1 MKRNI
6 PWTKTLLEDFIS
18 EALLTEDEE
27 QILRTRVSGWSIVKQ
42 SMEFNM
48 STATV
53 SRIIKHINNK
63 YDNLHIQNPGK
74 YPQRKLS
81 KYAEVLNNTDPHKE
95 HICEEVFK
103 NFKHHC
109 GKNVHDMTAEEIITC
124 QKNCPHH
131 SFYQ

>member
-53 SRIIKHINNK
+53 SRIIKHVNNK
-63 YDNLHIQNPGK
+63 YDNLHRQNPSK
-74 YPQRKLS
+74 YPQRKIS
-81 KYAEVLNNTDPHKE
+81 KYEEALNNTDINKE
-95 HICEEVFK
+95 HVCEEVFK
-103 NFKHHC
+103 NLKHHC
-109 GKNVHDMTAEEIITC
+109 GKNVHDMTAEEIIAC
-124 QKNCPHH
+124 QKSCPHH